1 MPTYNVAFSVYLS
14 EVENAQAGGVQMPVT
29 IQVKAKDPEDAGKK
43 LKKGLERM
51 INPGRDDGY
60 PFK

>member
-14 EVENAQAGGVQMPVT
+14 EAENAQPGGVQMPVT

-43 LKKGLERM
+43 LKRGLERM
-51 INPGRDDGY
+51 LSSRDDGFPY
-60 PFK
+60 K